1 MENLLSWTS
10 LILIVHAML
19 IIGVTVRVV
28 MMRLAVGTALA
39 WIILIFF
46 LPLAG
51 ALIYLV
57 LGEKRLGR
65 KRTRRAAELWGR
77 YKRWLRE
84 LPRLGPDE
92 WTGLS
97 PESAAVSRL
106 PEGLLGTPVQ
116 PGNRLEIMDAAQ
128 PILHSIIADI
138 DRARHFC
145 HLEFYIWN
153 AGGTADEVGEALIRA
168 ASRGV
173 TCRVLLDAMGSAKFL
188 KSPWIGRLRESG
200 VEIAAAL
207 AVSAWR
213 TLFVR
218 FDLRLHR
225 KIVVIDDEIAY
236 TGSFNLVDPRFF
248 KQEAGVGQWVDGM
261 ARIEGP
267 AVLTLNAV
275 FMWDWEV
282 ETGRDLKE
290 ALPDP
295 AKMAVDTPRA
305 PAANVQVVPSGP
317 GRAGD
322 SIHQLLL
329 MSIYAARQELSMTTP
344 YFVPDE
350 AITVALLSAARR
362 GIAVTLILP
371 AKNDSRLVHY
381 TCRSHFD
388 ELLAA
393 GVRIFGFKG
402 GLLHTKSAVIDR
414 EISLFGTVNL
424 DVRSFWLDFEVT
436 LCVYDPQFAERLLA
450 LQQKYIENSTAVDAA
465 AWRRRPATERFKENL
480 ARLCSPLL

>member
-1 MENLLSWTS
+1 MDIVFSWTS
-10 LILIVHAML
+10 LIIVVHAML
-19 IIGVTVRVV
+19 IVGVTLRVV

-46 LPLAG
+46 LPVAG

-77 YKRWLRE
+77 YSRWLQD
-84 LPRLGPDE
+84 LPRLVPDE
-92 WTGLS
+92 RTGLS

-116 PGNRLEIMDAAQ
+116 PGNRLEIMDAAE

-153 AGGTADEVGEALIRA
+153 AGGTADEVGEALMRA

-188 KSPWIGRLRESG
+188 KSPWIQRLKQSG

-207 AVSAWR
+207 AVSPWR

-225 KIVVIDDEIAY
+225 KIVVIDDEVAY

-261 ARIEGP
+261 ARIQGP

-282 ETGRDLKE
+282 ETGHDLK

-295 AKMAVDTPRA
+295 AKITVDNNQG

-350 AITVALLSAARR
+350 AITAALLSAARR

-371 AKNDSRLVHY
+371 EKNDSRLVHY

-388 ELLAA
+388 DLLAA

-402 GLLHTKSAVIDR
+402 GLLHTKSAVVDG

-436 LCVYDPQFAERLLA
+436 LCVYDSPFAARLLA
-450 LQQKYIENSTAVDAA
+450 LQQKYIENSVAVDAA
-465 AWRRRPATERFKENL
+465 DWRRRPATERFRENL

>member
-1 MENLLSWTS
+1 MEILFSWTS
-10 LILIVHAML
+10 LVIVVHAML
-19 IIGVTVRVV
+19 IIGVTGRVV

-39 WIILIFF
+39 WIVLIFF
-46 LPLAG
+46 LPFAG

-65 KRTRRAAELWGR
+65 KRTRRAAALWGR
-77 YKRWLRE
+77 YSRWLRK

-92 WTGLS
+92 QSGLS
-97 PESAAVSRL
+97 PEAAAVSRL
-106 PEGLLGTPVQ
+106 PEGLLGTPVL
-116 PGNRLEIMDAAQ
+116 PGNRLEIMDAAE

-138 DRARHFC
+138 DRSRHFC

-153 AGGTADEVGEALIRA
+153 AGGTADEVCEALIRA
-168 ASRGV
+168 ATRGV
-173 TCRVLLDAMGSAKFL
+173 TCRVLLDAMGSGKFL
-188 KSPWIGRLRESG
+188 KSSWIRRLKQSG

-207 AVSAWR
+207 AVSPWR
-213 TLFVR
+213 TLMVR

-225 KIVVIDDEIAY
+225 KIVVIDDAIAY

-248 KQEAGVGQWVDGM
+248 KQEAGVGQWVDAM

-267 AVLTLNAV
+267 AVFALNAV

-282 ETGRDLKE
+282 ETGRDLK

-295 AKMAVDTPRA
+295 ARVAIDA
-305 PAANVQVVPSGP
+305 NQGSAACVQVVPSGP
-317 GRAGD
+317 ERMGD
-322 SIHQLLL
+322 CVHQLLL
-329 MSIYAARQELSMTTP
+329 MSIYAARKELSLTTP

-350 AITVALLSAARR
+350 AITAALLSAARR
-362 GIAVTLILP
+362 GVAVTLILP
-371 AKNDSRLVHY
+371 EKNDSRLVHY

-388 ELLAA
+388 ELLDA

-402 GLLHTKSAVIDR
+402 GLLHTKSAVVDR

-436 LCVYDPQFAERLLA
+436 LCVYDPPFAERLLA
-450 LQQKYIENSTAVDAA
+450 LQQKYIEDSVAVDPA
-465 AWRRRPATERFKENL
+465 AWRKRPVTERFSENL

>member
-1 MENLLSWTS
+1 
-10 LILIVHAML
+10 
-19 IIGVTVRVV
+19 
-28 MMRLAVGTALA
+28 MR
-39 WIILIFF
+39 
-46 LPLAG
+46 
-51 ALIYLV
+51 
-57 LGEKRLGR
+57 
-65 KRTRRAAELWGR
+65 
-77 YKRWLRE
+77 
-84 LPRLGPDE
+84 
-92 WTGLS
+92 
-97 PESAAVSRL
+97 
-106 PEGLLGTPVQ
+106 
-116 PGNRLEIMDAAQ
+116 
-128 PILHSIIADI
+128 
-138 DRARHFC
+138 
-145 HLEFYIWN
+145 
-153 AGGTADEVGEALIRA
+153 
-168 ASRGV
+168 
-173 TCRVLLDAMGSAKFL
+173 
-188 KSPWIGRLRESG
+188 RLRQSG

-207 AVSAWR
+207 AVSPWR

-261 ARIEGP
+261 ARIQGP

-275 FMWDWEV
+275 FLWDWEV
-282 ETGRDLKE
+282 ETGRDLK

-295 AKMAVDTPRA
+295 AKMTVDNNQN

-329 MSIYAARQELSMTTP
+329 MSIYAARKELSMTTP

-350 AITVALLSAARR
+350 AITAALLSAARR

-371 AKNDSRLVHY
+371 EKNDSRLVHY

-402 GLLHTKSAVIDR
+402 GLLHTKSAVVDR

-436 LCVYDPQFAERLLA
+436 LCVYDPKFAGQLLA
-450 LQQKYIENSTAVDAA
+450 LQQKYIENSVAVDPAD
-465 AWRRRPATERFKENL
+465 WRRRPATERFSENL

>member
-1 MENLLSWTS
+1 MEILFSWTS
-10 LILIVHAML
+10 LIIVGHIIV
-19 IIGVTVRVV
+19 IIGLSVRVI
-28 MMRLAVGTALA
+28 MMRLPVGTALA

-46 LPLAG
+46 LPFAG
-51 ALIYLV
+51 AVIYLV

-65 KRTRRAAELWGR
+65 KHTQRAASLWGG
-77 YKRWLRE
+77 YSRWLRQ
-84 LPRLGPDE
+84 LPRQTPAE
-92 WTGLS
+92 QSGLS
-97 PESAAVSRL
+97 PEAVAVSRL
-106 PEGLLGTPVQ
+106 PEGSLGIPIL
-116 PGNRLEIMDAAQ
+116 PGNRLEIMDAAE
-128 PILHSIIADI
+128 PIFRSIIADI
-138 DRARHFC
+138 DRAKHFC

-153 AGGTADEVGEALIRA
+153 AGGTADEVCEALMRA
-168 ASRGV
+168 AARGV
-173 TCRVLLDAMGSAKFL
+173 TCRVLLDAMGSSRFL
-188 KSPWIGRLRESG
+188 KSRWVPRLKESG
-200 VEIAAAL
+200 VKIAVAL
-207 AVSAWR
+207 SVSPVR
-213 TLFVR
+213 MLFVR

-225 KIVVIDDEIAY
+225 KIVVIDDEMAY

-248 KQEAGVGQWVDGM
+248 KQEAGVGQWVDAM

-267 AVLTLNAV
+267 AVLSLNAI

-282 ETGRDLKE
+282 ETGRDLKT
-290 ALPDP
+290 LPDP
-295 AKMAVDTPRA
+295 AKMAIDANRG
-305 PAANVQVVPSGP
+305 PAACLQVIPSGP
-317 GRAGD
+317 GSPGD

-329 MSIYAARQELSMTTP
+329 MAIYAARKELSMTTP

-402 GLLHTKSAVIDR
+402 GLLHTKSAVVDR
-414 EISLFGTVNL
+414 QISLFGTVNL

-436 LCVYDPQFAERLLA
+436 LCVYDSPFAERLLA
-450 LQQKYIENSTAVDAA
+450 LQQKYIEDSVAIDLDT
-465 AWRRRPATERFKENL
+465 WRRRPATERFSENL

>member
-1 MENLLSWTS
+1 MPCSLSECPW
-10 LILIVHAML
+10 
-19 IIGVTVRVV
+19 
-28 MMRLAVGTALA
+28 A

-77 YKRWLRE
+77 YSRWLQL
-84 LPRLGPDE
+84 LPRLVPDDRS
-92 WTGLS
+92 GLS
-97 PESAAVSRL
+97 AESAAVSRL

-116 PGNRLEIMDAAQ
+116 PGNRLEIMDAAE

-153 AGGTADEVGEALIRA
+153 AGGTADEVCEALMRA
-168 ASRGV
+168 ATRGV

-188 KSPWIGRLRESG
+188 KSPWIQRLKKSG

-207 AVSAWR
+207 AVSPWR
-213 TLFVR
+213 MLFVR

-261 ARIEGP
+261 VRIEGT
-267 AVLTLNAV
+267 AVFTLNAV

-282 ETGRDLKE
+282 ETGRDLE

-295 AKMAVDTPRA
+295 AKMAVDVKQG

-322 SIHQLLL
+322 SVHQLLL
-329 MSIYAARQELSMTTP
+329 MSIYAARKQLSLTTP

-350 AITVALLSAARR
+350 AITAALLSAARR

-388 ELLAA
+388 DLLEA

-402 GLLHTKSAVIDR
+402 GLLHTKSAVVDG

-436 LCVYDPQFAERLLA
+436 LCVYDPQFAKGLLA
-450 LQQKYIENSTAVDAA
+450 LQQKYIENSVAVDPA
-465 AWRRRPATERFKENL
+465 AWCRRTVTERFGENL

>member
-1 MENLLSWTS
+1 MENLFSWTS
-10 LILIVHAML
+10 LIIIAHAMI

-28 MMRLAVGTALA
+28 MMRLAVGAALA

-46 LPLAG
+46 LPFAG

-65 KRTRRAAELWGR
+65 NRTRRAASLWGR
-77 YKRWLRE
+77 YSQWLRE
-84 LPRLGPDE
+84 IPRLVTDE
-92 WTGLS
+92 RSGLS
-97 PESAAVSRL
+97 QEAAAVSRL
-106 PEGLLGTPVQ
+106 PEGLLGTPVL
-116 PGNRLEIMDAAQ
+116 PGNRLEIMDAAD
-128 PILHSIIADI
+128 PILRSIIADI

-153 AGGTADEVGEALIRA
+153 AGGTADEVCEALIRA
-168 ASRGV
+168 ATRGV
-173 TCRVLLDAMGSAKFL
+173 TCRVLLDAMGSGKFL
-188 KSPWIGRLRESG
+188 KSAWIHRLKESG
-200 VEIAAAL
+200 VEIATAL
-207 AVSAWR
+207 AVSPWR
-213 TLFVR
+213 TLIVR

-248 KQEAGVGQWVDGM
+248 KQDAGVGQWVDAM

-267 AVLTLNAV
+267 AVFTLDAV

-282 ETGRDLKE
+282 ETGRDLK

-295 AKMAVDTPRA
+295 AKMAIDARQG
-305 PAANVQVVPSGP
+305 PAACVQVVPSGP
-317 GRAGD
+317 GREAD
-322 SIHQLLL
+322 SVHQLLL
-329 MSIYAARQELSMTTP
+329 MSIYAARKELSMTTP

-350 AITVALLSAARR
+350 AITSALLSAARR
-362 GIAVTLILP
+362 GVAVTLILP

-393 GVRIFGFKG
+393 GVRIFGFNG
-402 GLLHTKSAVIDR
+402 GLLHTKSAVIDG

-436 LCVYDPQFAERLLA
+436 LCVYDPPFAERLLA
-450 LQQKYIENSTAVDAA
+450 LQRKYVEDSVAVDPA
-465 AWRRRPATERFKENL
+465 AWRRRPATERFSENL